1 MVLAGILI
9 SLFALLFAMQR
20 TPLIAAAAVL
30 FVAFARYLYPLR
42 QKIHGYRG
50 AIGIIILVVF
60 VVAGLQTAAGSD
72 LVDRMTELD
81 PREGSGSGRYVFW
94 GISLDHILNRDFADQ
109 VVGEGV
115 GAVRDVIYQQYGM
128 YIKSHTDWLDFPFAF
143 GVFGLIAIVWWY
155 SELVRLARYLY
166 ACKHPAFQGAVSAVM
181 VFFLLSVGQGG
192 ESYDPSLALT
202 YAARWDSGSGI
213 CTRKARSDSSG
224 AVSVDRC
231 STQRYTIETPL
242 TSSGKRT

>member
-1 MVLAGILI
+1 MALAGILI

-202 YAARWDSGSGI
+202 YAALGFWVGYLYQESPIGFE
-213 CTRKARSDSSG
+213 RSRLS
-224 AVSVDRC
+224 R
-231 STQRYTIETPL
+231 
-242 TSSGKRT
+242 